1 MSLLEIRHWPDKV
14 LETKAKP
21 VSKFDSELQT
31 FVKNMHETMNDS
43 GGIGLAANQVGDL
56 RRVITMQIP
65 YQEDDNDPSEK
76 KQWWHDKAFTFINP
90 EIMSSSSAKIK
101 YYEGCLS
108 FPEVYEY
115 IQRSEKVTV
124 KAFDENGKEFTV
136 EAQGLFAI
144 CLQHEIDHIDGVVF
158 LKRMSRLKARFAR
171 QKLMRRGNLNISEE
185 RQEHA

>member
-1 MSLLEIRHWPDKV
+1 
-14 LETKAKP
+14 
-21 VSKFDSELQT
+21 
-31 FVKNMHETMNDS
+31 MHETMKHS

-56 RRVITMQIP
+56 RRVIVMEIP
-65 YQEDDNDPSEK
+65 YQEDPEDPQEVK
-76 KQWWHDKAFTFINP
+76 EPWHDKPFTFINP
-90 EIMSSSSAKIK
+90 QIISSSSGKIK

-136 EAQGLFAI
+136 EANGLFAI

-158 LKRMSRLKARFAR
+158 LNRMSRLKARFVR
-171 QKLMRRGNLNISEE
+171 QKLMRQGTSHLPPEKRK
-185 RQEHA
+185 EHA